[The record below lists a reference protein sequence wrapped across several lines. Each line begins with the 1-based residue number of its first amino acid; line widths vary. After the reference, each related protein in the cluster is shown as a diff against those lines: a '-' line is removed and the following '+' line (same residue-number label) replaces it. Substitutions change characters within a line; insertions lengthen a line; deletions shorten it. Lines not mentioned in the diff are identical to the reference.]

1 MRHLVISGGYDVCME
16 TNTTFINNNTK
27 FTIVQIKEHS
37 ENFSTQLGW
46 SHFAE
51 IKRVNGRKS
60 YYANLLIVDGAVVQT
75 KVVM

>member
-1 MRHLVISGGYDVCME
+1 MLSGME

-27 FTIVQIKEHS
+27 FSIVQIKEHS
-37 ENFSTQLGW
+37 DNFKTQLGW

-51 IKRVNGRKS
+51 IKRVNGRKT
-60 YYANLLIVDGAVVQT
+60 YFANLLIIDGAVVQT